1 METTT
6 LRERVD
12 ADLPQMIDDLE
23 RLVRIPSIGYPGY
36 DPANV
41 RASAE
46 ATARDPPCR
55 RRARGRL
62 IELTSG
68 EHPGHPA
75 VYGQIPGPDGAPTVL
90 LYAHHDVQPEG
101 EAADW
106 QSPPFE
112 PEIREGRLYGR
123 GAADDKAGIAIH
135 AAALRALGVHEGATL
150 PVTVKILVEGEEEC
164 STEHLPELVGGQGD
178 LLRADVA
185 VDGRR
190 RQLPHRRA
198 HDRHERARAS
208 PTASSPCACC
218 RSPSTAVPTAARS
231 PTRSPRSAASSPRCT
246 TSTATSR
253 SKGCTPSPGRAC
265 RCPRRNSGRSPACS
279 TPVQLLGT
287 GTIADRLLSK
297 PAVAVLGFDA
307 PRIEGSSNQL
317 VPEASA
323 RVSLRLAPGDDPER
337 GRDALVAHLLAAA
350 PWGVEVEVE
359 AAEAG
364 MGYLVDT
371 TTPAYAAAKD
381 ALAEAFGRE
390 VVEIGSGG
398 SIPLVPLLAETF
410 PGMSVLIV
418 GAGDERSNYHSLDES
433 VDLDDLASMAL
444 AEALLIGNL
453 GDAVGL
459 IPRAAGSSAGARLKP

>member
-6 LRERVD
+6 LRGRID
-12 ADLPQMIDDLE
+12 ADLPQIITDLE

-46 ATARDPPCR
+46 ATAGIL
-55 RRARGRL
+55 RAAGVPEVRL

-75 VYGQIPGPDGAPTVL
+75 VYGEIPGPDGAPTLL

-112 PEIREGRLYGR
+112 PEIRQGRLYGR

-135 AAALRALGVHEGATL
+135 AAALRALGVHEGAAL

-185 VDGRR
+185 IVADGGNYR
-190 RQLPHRRA
+190 
-198 HDRHERARAS
+198 
-208 PTASSPCACC
+208 TG
-218 RSPSTAVPTAARS
+218 VPTIG
-231 PTRSPRSAASSPRCT
+231 
-246 TSTATSR
+246 TSVRGVTDCVVTVRVLPIAQHSGAYGGPIPDAITALSR
-253 SKGCTPSPGRAC
+253 VIATLHDEHGDVAIEGLHTFTWTGMQVPEDELREESRVLDS
-265 RCPRRNSGRSPACS
+265 
-279 TPVQLLGT
+279 VQLLGT

-317 VPEASA
+317 VPVASA

-337 GRDALVAHLLAAA
+337 GRDALVAHLLDAA

-371 TTPAYAAAKD
+371 ATPAYAAAKD
-381 ALAEAFGRE
+381 ALADAFGRE

-453 GDAVGL
+453 GTPPL
-459 IPRAAGSSAGARLKP
+459 

>member
-1 METTT
+1 MDTTT
-6 LRERVD
+6 LRGRVD
-12 ADLPQMIDDLE
+12 ADLPQMIADLE

-46 ATARDPPCR
+46 ATAGIL
-55 RRARGRL
+55 RAAGVPEVRL

-75 VYGQIPGPDGAPTVL
+75 VYGEIPGPDGAPTLL

-106 QSPPFE
+106 QSPPFG

-185 VDGRR
+185 IVADGGNYR
-190 RQLPHRRA
+190 
-198 HDRHERARAS
+198 
-208 PTASSPCACC
+208 TG
-218 RSPSTAVPTAARS
+218 VPTIG
-231 PTRSPRSAASSPRCT
+231 
-246 TSTATSR
+246 TSVRGVTDCVVTVRVLPIAQHSGAYGGPIPDAITALSR
-253 SKGCTPSPGRAC
+253 VIATLHDEHGDVAIEGLHTFTWTGMQVPEDELREESRVLDS
-265 RCPRRNSGRSPACS
+265 
-279 TPVQLLGT
+279 VQLLGT

-337 GRDALVAHLLAAA
+337 GRDALVAHLHAAA
-350 PWGVEVEVE
+350 PWGVQVEVE

-371 TTPAYAAAKD
+371 TTPAYAAAKE

-453 GDAVGL
+453 GDPAT
-459 IPRAAGSSAGARLKP
+459 